1 MQNARKIR
9 SELPGKL
16 TVRIFY
22 FEYTEKYSNDPR
34 ASLGSGQN
42 YKRKGFK
49 SGEINLVFPRTHVL
63 FFMYPDIRI
72 PRKSN

>member
-22 FEYTEKYSNDPR
+22 FEYTIR

-42 YKRKGFK
+42 YKRNGYK

-63 FFMYPDIRI
+63 FSMYPDVINIRI